1 MCMRC
6 VFIIHVQL
14 EKWWF
19 ERWLRLFHAI
29 SLYFIRL
36 TDLSSCRWV
45 ILPKQQEQKN
55 LWWLNERDMKLYIYI
70 YFIAAVSFDFI
81 CILIHGERKGRKINQ
96 YHTSWNGYKYSK
108 NKYMIVHAGGKLQVF
123 GKCLVFRAID
133 HVYPSLLSALR
144 DLAACNWPAAW
155 GAGSKLSFES
165 TTRKS
170 YLKCDDGI
178 IFTSKCK
185 R

>member
-1 MCMRC
+1 MCIHYTCAIREMMIWALTQTVPC
-6 VFIIHVQL
+6 HFFVFHQVNRPL
-14 EKWWF
+14 FMPMGYPAKTAGAKELMMV
-19 ERWLRLFHAI
+19 ERTRHEA
-29 SLYFIRL
+29 
-36 TDLSSCRWV
+36 
-45 ILPKQQEQKN
+45 
-55 LWWLNERDMKLYIYI
+55 IYI